1 MCVCHVGVFV
11 FERLMIVELLIG
23 MEMGMVSDCE
33 CMACRCNSF
42 LKDLM
47 AVEVI
52 GGMGMGGRL

>member
-1 MCVCHVGVFV
+1 
-11 FERLMIVELLIG
+11 MIVELLIG